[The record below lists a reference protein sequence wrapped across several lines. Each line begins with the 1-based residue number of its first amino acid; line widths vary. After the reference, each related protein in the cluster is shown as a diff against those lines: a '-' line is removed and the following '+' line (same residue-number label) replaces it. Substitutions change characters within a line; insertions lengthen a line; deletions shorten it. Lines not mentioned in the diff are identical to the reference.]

1 MIILVAGL
9 PGSGKSYFAERLADK
24 LEAAYIN
31 SDRVRLALQA
41 TGKYSFDDKLLV
53 YKEMLLQATQAIDQK
68 RDVVVDA
75 TFYLHTMREMFFR
88 LAAGYNLDVRI
99 IEVVA
104 DEGLI
109 RQRLQK
115 QRKYSEADF
124 TVYEIVRDAFE
135 KITIPHLTL
144 QSADNNVEDLLN
156 QAESYIES
164 EGD

>member
-53 YKEMLLQATQAIDQK
+53 YKEMMLQATQAIEQK
-68 RDVVVDA
+68 RDVIVDA
-75 TFYLHTMREMFFR
+75 TFYHHTMREMFLR
-88 LAAGYNLDVRI
+88 LAAGYNVDVRVM
-99 IEVVA
+99 EVVA

-115 QRKYSEADF
+115 PRKYSEADF
-124 TVYEIVRDAFE
+124 RVYEIVRDDFE
-135 KITIPHLTL
+135 AITMPHLTL
-144 QSADNNVEDLLN
+144 ESTDNNLEQMLK
-156 QAESYIES
+156 QAASYIES
-164 EGD
+164 EGE